1 MLYHRISH
9 QSYPSYIHVCMYMYV
24 YIYIHISHLWGFPAR
39 HGGTPKSSID
49 TAALQALHHL
59 LRQPLRRAA
68 GGHGKA
74 SAGGSSVGKFH
85 GKHGENGKMRG
96 KWGKWWENGGNVGN
110 MKEKMVEMEEKI
122 GKMVEKIGKI
132 AENMGKWENVGKT

>member
-1 MLYHRISH
+1 
-9 QSYPSYIHVCMYMYV
+9 
-24 YIYIHISHLWGFPAR
+24 
-39 HGGTPKSSID
+39 
-49 TAALQALHHL
+49 
-59 LRQPLRRAA
+59 
-68 GGHGKA
+68 
-74 SAGGSSVGKFH
+74 
-85 GKHGENGKMRG
+85 MRG